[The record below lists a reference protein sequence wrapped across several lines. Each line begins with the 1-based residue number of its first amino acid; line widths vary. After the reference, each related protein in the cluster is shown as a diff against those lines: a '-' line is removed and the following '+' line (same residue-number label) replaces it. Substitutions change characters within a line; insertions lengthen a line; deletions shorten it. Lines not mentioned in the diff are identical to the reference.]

1 MADLITLTEY
11 KELLGL
17 DPQVDPNDAQVT
29 ALLPAATRSIKKF
42 TDRNFEVAGTPAA
55 RTFQYEED
63 GFLDIDDCTAVTAV
77 ETDLGYVGGPTY
89 TLDPNEFTPMPY
101 REQPDDDPHY
111 YIIVFSR
118 RLPSSPEMG
127 FERNLDRIGFLPTPP
142 TITVTATWGWQIIP
156 ADVKLATAITVQ
168 ELLAS
173 AKSTSPGGGP
183 LTSEAIAGYA
193 RSWSPPNPNQLLAIP
208 NRARDLLLPY
218 QRVY

>member
-17 DPQVDPNDAQVT
+17 DPQVDPSDAQVT

-42 TDRNFEVAGTPAA
+42 TDRNFEVAATPAT

-63 GFLDIDDCTAVTAV
+63 GFLDIDDATSITAVT
-77 ETDLGYVGGPTY
+77 TDLGITGQTY
-89 TLDPNEFTPMPY
+89 PLDPTEFTAMPY
-101 REQPDDDPHY
+101 RESADDDPYY
-111 YIIVFSR
+111 YIVVYSR

-127 FERNLDRIGFLPTPP
+127 FERNLDRIGFLPTLP
-142 TITVTATWGWQIIP
+142 TINVTATWGWPIIP
-156 ADVKLATAITVQ
+156 SDVKLATAITVQ
-168 ELLAS
+168 ELMAS
-173 AKSTSPGGGP
+173 SKTTSPSGGP
-183 LTSEAIAGYA
+183 MTSEAIAGYA